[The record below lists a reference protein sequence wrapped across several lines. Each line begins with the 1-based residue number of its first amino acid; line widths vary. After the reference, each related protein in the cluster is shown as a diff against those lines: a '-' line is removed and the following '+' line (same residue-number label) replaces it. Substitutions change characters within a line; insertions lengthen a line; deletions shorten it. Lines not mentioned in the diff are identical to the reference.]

1 MCTNV
6 FMMLACQGHPIFCC
20 FPPLVASGPH
30 EEAAYLEEE
39 LADDASEVPSAY
51 SPPDD
56 IEETVEEEDE
66 ARQSKRA
73 RYSKGESGS
82 ASSPTKQ
89 SNPEMDDTG
98 SSSPSAKEQAT
109 LDNPLVVEPLDSALP
124 TEFARMPSVSL
135 ASSEEELR

>member
-1 MCTNV
+1 ME
-6 FMMLACQGHPIFCC
+6 
-20 FPPLVASGPH
+20 SGPH

-56 IEETVEEEDE
+56 IEETAEEEDE
-66 ARQSKRA
+66 ARQSKWA
-73 RYSKGESGS
+73 RYSKGESAS

-98 SSSPSAKEQAT
+98 SSSPSAKGEAT
-109 LDNPLVVEPLDSALP
+109 LNKPLVVEPLDSAFP
-124 TEFARMPSVSL
+124 PEFARLPSVSL
-135 ASSEEELR
+135 DSSEEEQR